1 MNKVTSFT
9 SHTTSEGQRLSFTYS
24 VINEENGQIVS
35 DNNRMSIILLD
46 IEQNTQV
53 LEAISTIV
61 EYLTGKIS
69 G

>member
-35 DNNRMSIILLD
+35 DNNRVSIILLD
-46 IEQNTQV
+46 IEQNTKV

-61 EYLTGKIS
+61 EYLTNKIS